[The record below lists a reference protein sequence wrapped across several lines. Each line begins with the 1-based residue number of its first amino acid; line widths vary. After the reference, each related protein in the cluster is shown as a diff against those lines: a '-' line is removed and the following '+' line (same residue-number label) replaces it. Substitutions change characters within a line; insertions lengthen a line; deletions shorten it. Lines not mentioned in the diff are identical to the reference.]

1 MNFDDASLSSLHTYR
16 VKTRQQQKG
25 IQPSIQKS
33 KRKYCHISPDRKN
46 QLISLV
52 LDKKLRIKDAASIC
66 SLNYST
72 AKTILYT
79 LRHRPPK
86 SAVVKPISNSRQQN
100 MTMKI
105 LIKGKL
111 VNEYDFY
118 AKSNQS

>member
-1 MNFDDASLSSLHTYR
+1 MNFDEASQSSLHTYR

-33 KRKYCHISPDRKN
+33 KRKYSHISPDRKN

-52 LDKKLRIKDAASIC
+52 LDKKLRIKDAAVIC

-86 SAVVKPISNSRQQN
+86 QVGFKPISNSRN
-100 MTMKI
+100 HKLTMKI

-111 VNEYDFY
+111 VNQYDFY

>member
-16 VKTRQQQKG
+16 VKTRQQLKG
-25 IQPSIQKS
+25 IQHSIQKS
-33 KRKYCHISPDRKN
+33 KRKYCHISPERKN

-52 LDKKLRIKDAASIC
+52 LDKKLRIKDAAIIC
-66 SLNYST
+66 NLNYST

-86 SAVVKPISNSRQQN
+86 SAGFKQLSDNCKARL
-100 MTMKI
+100 TLKT

-111 VNEYDFY
+111 MNEYDY
-118 AKSNQS
+118 YTYLNQS